1 MLQGGTGCES
11 RSPVVLKREN
21 EMIRINDIQQALA
34 HLVGWEQDIIP
45 ENQVAEELTET
56 ESGLY
61 FQGAH
66 PMVTLENLRAVMP
79 EMTLDMFPEWN
90 RYKLYKEGQVVRHG
104 DMLFC
109 ALKTGIGHEP
119 RVKDFNDDF
128 NDDFS
133 RSEGGVG
140 DAGYWTRYNPLT
152 VYLRRLQDQ
161 VTAKMVQMFL
171 TQKSLLRESKALLE
185 RRTFF
190 DGAGR
195 LANTLPSG
203 QRIVGMEITPAYSM
217 GVTAKIERIGLQM
230 TGGKGTVRMYLF
242 HSSQVDPIA
251 VQDLEYKKENGGFQ
265 WFDMKDWYMPYIS
278 EANDS
283 GGAWYLCYDQSRLP
297 EGMECVNVA
306 KDWSREPCGT
316 CNIGSL
322 TAWRELTKYIN
333 ISPFKVKAPETFYEF
348 PEMWDIEDTVYTN
361 TVNYGLNVEVSVYC
375 DLTDFIIRERQ
386 MFANVL
392 QMEMAARVL
401 RMLAYN
407 PSVRVNRKQS
417 NASQFDLIAE
427 VDGYPQGREQGIGAE
442 LKKMYD
448 ALDLDTRGI
457 DRICL
462 TCRPVGVKY
471 RTA

>member
-1 MLQGGTGCES
+1 
-11 RSPVVLKREN
+11 
-21 EMIRINDIQQALA
+21 MIRINDIQQALS

-45 ENQVAEELTET
+45 DNQIADDLTES

-66 PMVTLENLRAVMP
+66 PMVTIENLRAVMP
-79 EMTLDMFPEWN
+79 EMNVDMFPEWS
-90 RYKLYKEGQVVRHG
+90 RFKLYHKGQVVRHG
-104 DMLFC
+104 SSTGVMLFE
-109 ALKTGIGHEP
+109 ALKDGIGHEP
-119 RVKDFNDDF
+119 RVKDFNADF

-133 RSEGGVG
+133 QSEGGIG
-140 DAGYWTRYNPLT
+140 DAGYWTRYNPISVWLK
-152 VYLRRLQDQ
+152 RLQDQ
-161 VTAKMVQMFL
+161 AIAKMVQVFL
-171 TQKSLLRESKALLE
+171 TQKSLLKESKALLE

-230 TGGKGTVRMYLF
+230 TGATGTVRVYLF

-251 VQDLEYKKENGGFQ
+251 VADLEYTKENGGFQ
-265 WFDMKDWYMPYIS
+265 WFDVKDFYMPYIS
-278 EANDS
+278 GANDS
-283 GGAWYLCYDQSRLP
+283 GGAWYLCYCQPDLP
-297 EGMECVNVA
+297 EGMECVNVV

-333 ISPFKVKAPETFYEF
+333 ISPFRVHAPETFKEF
-348 PEMWDIEDTVYTN
+348 PEMWDIEETVYTN

-392 QMEMAARVL
+392 QMEMAAKVL

-407 PSVRVNRKQS
+407 PSVRVNRNQS
-417 NASQFDLIAE
+417 NANRYDLLAE
-427 VDGYPQGREQGIGAE
+427 IDGIPQGMSGIFKKGIGDE

-462 TCRPVGVKY
+462 TCRPVGVRY
-471 RTA
+471 RTT

>member
-1 MLQGGTGCES
+1 
-11 RSPVVLKREN
+11 
-21 EMIRINDIQQALA
+21 MIRINDIQQALE

-45 ENQVAEELTET
+45 EDQIAEALTES

-66 PMVTLENLRAVMP
+66 PMVTLENLRAVLPKVDMG
-79 EMTLDMFPEWN
+79 MFPMWS
-90 RYKLYKEGQVVRHG
+90 RYKLYHKGQVVRHG
-104 DMLFC
+104 DMLFE
-109 ALKTGIGHEP
+109 AQMTNIGKMP
-119 RVKDFNDDF
+119 RVKDFSDDF
-128 NDDFS
+128 NEDFS
-133 RSEGGVG
+133 RSESE
-140 DAGYWTRYNPLT
+140 AWTQFNALSAM
-152 VYLRRLQDQ
+152 LKRLQDQ
-161 VTAKMVQMFL
+161 AIAKMVQMFL
-171 TQKSLLRESKALLE
+171 TQKSLLKESKALLE

-203 QRIVGMEITPAYSM
+203 QKIVGMEITPAYAM
-217 GVTAKIERIGLQM
+217 GVTARIERIGLQM
-230 TGGKGTVRMYLF
+230 TGATGVVRVYLF

-251 VQDLEYKKENGGFQ
+251 MADLEYTKENGGFQ
-265 WFDMKDWYMPYIS
+265 WFDVKDFVMPYIS

-283 GGAWYLCYDQSRLP
+283 GGAWYLCYCQLDLP

-306 KDWSREPCGT
+306 KDWSRSPCGT
-316 CNIGSL
+316 CNPGSL

-333 ISPFKVKAPETFYEF
+333 ISPFRVHAPETFKEY
-348 PEMWDIEDTVYTN
+348 PEMWDVEDMVYTN

-392 QMEMAARVL
+392 QMEMAAKVL

-407 PSVRVNRKQS
+407 PSVRVNRNQS

-427 VDGYPQGREQGIGAE
+427 VDGYPQGREQGFASE

-471 RTA
+471 RTV

>member
-1 MLQGGTGCES
+1 
-11 RSPVVLKREN
+11 
-21 EMIRINDIQQALA
+21 MIRINDIQQALA

-45 ENQVAEELTET
+45 ENQIAEDLTQS

-79 EMTLDMFPEWN
+79 EMSVSQFPEWS
-90 RYKLYKEGQVVRHG
+90 RFKLYHVGQVVRHG
-104 DMLFC
+104 TGDGVMLFV
-109 ALKTGIGHEP
+109 AVKDGIGHEP

-133 RSEGGVG
+133 KSEGGIG
-140 DAGYWTRYNPLT
+140 DAGYWTRYNP
-152 VYLRRLQDQ
+152 VSVWLRRMQDQ
-161 VTAKMVQMFL
+161 TIAKMVQMFL
-171 TQKSLLRESKALLE
+171 TQKSLLKESKALLE

-230 TGGKGTVRMYLF
+230 TGATGTVRMYLF

-251 VQDLEYKKENGGFQ
+251 VADLEYTKENGGFQ
-265 WFDMKDWYMPYIS
+265 WFDVKDFYLPYIS
-278 EANDS
+278 GANDS
-283 GGAWYLCYDQSRLP
+283 GGAWYLCYCQPDMP

-333 ISPFKVKAPETFYEF
+333 ISPFRVHAPETFAEF
-348 PEMWDIEDTVYTN
+348 PEMWDVEETVYTN

-427 VDGYPQGREQGIGAE
+427 VDGYPQGREQGFASE

-471 RTA
+471 RTV